1 VAFTSAVFRLLIT
14 LSFVPLAAAQDRADP
29 ARVDELVVQQ
39 TNDFRRSEGRPP
51 LERDDGLGRIA
62 REFVSF
68 IARTGKYSHE
78 ADGSTPS
85 GRARRGGYDFCLIS
99 ENLAYQ
105 YNSTG
110 FTTRELAKKLVE
122 GWKNSA
128 GHRKNMLDRDALHTA
143 VAVGRGEKNGYY
155 YAVQLFAR
163 PRSASVDFE
172 VRNATQISR
181 GRPQLHAVA
190 RSHPRTQ
197 GMRAG
202 SIALRRTRR
211 REFAGDRV
219 HHAQGRQVR
228 GGAGERR
235 RGIHQTRVTVSSR
248 LTPPRE
254 KPRRAQR
261 AP

>member
-39 TNDFRRSEGRPP
+39 TNDFRRSEGRPT

-172 VRNATQISR
+172 VRNATRENVRYRVDDRSFTLSPGAIR
-181 GRPQLHAVA
+181 EHKECAPEALHFDE
-190 RSHPRTQ
+190 P
-197 GMRAG
+197 AG
-202 SIALRRTRR
+202 ANSPATEFTTRKGDKFVVV
-211 REFAGDRV
+211 RE
-219 HHAQGRQVR
+219 R
-228 GGAGERR
+228 GGEAF
-235 RGIHQTRVTVSSR
+235 IK
-248 LTPPRE
+248 RE
-254 KPRRAQR
+254 
-261 AP
+261 